1 MDRIFKRGEEIARRA
16 QREKARQA
24 AGRLS
29 EVLGDV
35 TVESDGSRITASGR
49 DLVRRWLADSRLR
62 FLGSE
67 LR

>member
-1 MDRIFKRGEEIARRA
+1 MARIFKRGEEIARRA

-24 AGRLS
+24 AGRVA

-35 TVESDGSRITASGR
+35 PVESDGTRVTATGR
-49 DLVRRWLADSRLR
+49 DLFRRWLADSRLR